1 MMKIVK
7 IVLISVFIANIVA
20 EIYMLFIKELSVSY
34 SLHILLMLIIIFL
47 LLYKNKLTWAILF
60 IICIYGVFDF
70 FNSTH
75 KNVPTFMDFTA
86 MLNFYFFNES
96 SGMLFHRI
104 CKVYPLIFYLGTSI
118 AMMISYF
125 KRYNVKS

>member
-1 MMKIVK
+1 MKIVK
-7 IVLISVFIANIVA
+7 IVSISVFIAIIVA
-20 EIYMLFIKELSVSY
+20 ETYMLFIKELSVGY
-34 SLHILLMLIIIFL
+34 SHILLMLIIIFL
-47 LLYKNKLTWAILF
+47 LLYRSKLTWAILF

-86 MLNFYFFNES
+86 MLNLYFFNES

-118 AMMISYF
+118 AVMISHF
-125 KRYNVKS
+125 KRYNIKS

>member
-7 IVLISVFIANIVA
+7 IVSISVFIAIIMA
-20 EIYMLFIKELSVSY
+20 ETYMLFIKELSDSY
-34 SLHILLMLIIIFL
+34 SHILLMLIIIFL
-47 LLYKNKLTWAILF
+47 LLYRSKLTWAILF
-60 IICIYGVFDF
+60 VICTYGVFDF

-118 AMMISYF
+118 AVMISYF

>member
-1 MMKIVK
+1 MIKIVK
-7 IVLISVFIANIVA
+7 IILISVFIVIIVA
-20 EIYMLFIKELSVSY
+20 EIYVLFIKELSVGY
-34 SLHILLMLIIIFL
+34 SHILLMLIIIFL

-86 MLNFYFFNES
+86 MLNLYFFNEN

-104 CKVYPLIFYLGTSI
+104 FKVYPLIFYLGTSI
-118 AMMISYF
+118 AVMINYF
-125 KRYNVKS
+125 KRYNIKS